1 MLAGPPLAIALLP
14 PRHEAARDWPARRVA
29 AAAVLAVLLLA
40 GANGCLARGP
50 EWRDDETLFE
60 AAAATAAGARSAKV
74 HLTRGALAA
83 RAGDGAAAAAA
94 FHQALAIH
102 PGSPPGLHT
111 HRALVG
117 GRVPA
122 ALRPADAVASH
133 AGYEDALYSLG
144 RLTMEA
150 GDSVAAEPLLAEAVC
165 ARHAPAHPDGH
176 VAFAF
181 REAAA

>member
-1 MLAGPPLAIALLP
+1 MTVPSV
-14 PRHEAARDWPARRVA
+14 ARRA
-29 AAAVLAVLLLA
+29 WP
-40 GANGCLARGP
+40 RP
-50 EWRDDETLFE
+50 
-60 AAAATAAGARSAKV
+60 AGARSAKV

-150 GDSVAAEPLLAEAVC
+150 GVITAPELGCTTGSRPAGGLLLRAI
-165 ARHAPAHPDGH
+165 DM
-176 VAFAF
+176 
-181 REAAA
+181 